1 MNFFVFTYTGLAPIR
16 ARNQKVTTIRFK
28 TAVQNQRVPFA
39 NQENHPIIRMK
50 IPSFIDLNMA
60 WKSPACMRRQAG
72 LGSLDVV
79 YNQQW
84 LLLCLSPCHFSIQ
97 LLGLGIGKRVR
108 LTSLGDN
115 PSCACNSTGYL
126 VNMRDG
132 ELWLISTCT

>member
-1 MNFFVFTYTGLAPIR
+1 MNFSVFTYTGLAPTH

-50 IPSFIDLNMA
+50 IHSFIDLNMA

-72 LGSLDVV
+72 LRSLDVI
-79 YNQQW
+79 YSQQW
-84 LLLCLSPCHFSIQ
+84 LLMCISPCHFSVQ
-97 LLGLGIGKRVR
+97 LLGLSIGKHAR

-115 PSCACNSTGYL
+115 PSCACNFFGYFIH
-126 VNMRDG
+126 MRDG